1 MNILSL
7 QQNLANSFGL
17 SSDDDSSPLDSPA
30 SSQSLGGRLK
40 DAYDLSP
47 SSSVFSDGGNSLGL
61 VASFQNTF
69 GLISPSLS
77 LSDND
82 NDDDRLKL
90 VQEFRNKHKPKKS
103 QKPPVWR
110 KDSIS
115 SVDTDEDDPSSTFSD
130 FESKGQKDDD
140 YVEPPGAPMGSPQL
154 SPEGEMR
161 AAAGANSIGKCA
173 ALTSD
178 RTLTVVPELYLINP
192 LRLVQ
197 IRDSLM
203 TLSREQ
209 YIDGIAM
216 DQWLLKQYQQLQEP
230 LPRYIPM
237 TYLLCDGP
245 PWGPD
250 EIDGYRRIYDDLPLI
265 EEGPCIMQDCVG
277 VILVNRNHYCC
288 VIFRPEAR
296 EIHILGRTGD
306 LMGKR
311 GNWTAIGSQD
321 VWRRVCLL
329 NGWQLGEE
337 TMHIKEVGLPQN
349 GYDCGPI
356 VCQAI
361 THMWTERLVFD
372 SNGYW
377 ERPALLCCHTTRL
390 TMLRDLQ
397 ISLVDW
403 ITIHAHLQNHY
414 PALIAQYLDLREL
427 VDNLQ
432 KSLTPTLL
440 AAVVIPIEQNLLTSM
455 AICAKCKPTRPF
467 HPQRSCRSEQLSK
480 LLKGARRF
488 NPFNNIVS
496 PPAQDE
502 DGDNPSGGEKDDDE
516 FELGRLVAP
525 TEHTPAPLG
534 ALIERFPR
542 RVLPVP
548 LTPRPAFPVRLTR
561 KDNLPVLPVPLNR
574 KNNLRGLRLPFDRNF
589 DEYETGPT
597 ASALL
602 PVDDTIEGYAPG
614 LVYIAKHILLHG
626 WEHFHDYGWRILPSF
641 AQMFHMTPPT
651 QVGSHIMRE
660 VPDDLVQPS
669 CTEPPSGYDVISMG
683 LEDMIAHA
691 RTSQEAINIVVTG
704 LDSESRHVHVDITK
718 DQLILGPDDLAVS
731 ADIDS
736 VIFVTREPRFMK
748 PVAILTSPVI
758 RDRAPIWKNN
768 HAYAELLVP
777 PSDEDRDAGGA
788 RTDWLLQR
796 FALSRVPHVHLGIQG
811 GLSSMVNLYL
821 FFPRMTHKAPYSRF
835 WTSKVPAHI
844 QYLIWEDV
852 ILPSLRRVIGVT
864 EEVYAGYDQDHV
876 KFKQGGKSS
885 ATPSFPLSRPKFAQF
900 LRELDQM
907 VQCCYEFLSLRLAHA
922 IFQIRALDQEG
933 KTQYGSYFFV
943 LENKGCKSYCRVTYE
958 PEIGMDMEDTVSSA
972 FRKCQET
979 FDGLDWSYMLD
990 PSNGGDLLL
999 DIGVSIHPK
1008 RRGVVGLWT
1017 LAGLEAS
1024 YGASGYGAGNIHHVN
1039 TMANHG
1045 ALQSEMGQKRAEQT
1059 GIAFRHSY
1067 NLWYE
1072 VVRKA
1077 NNSRDL
1083 FSDTEVFDRS
1093 PKHVDQVKG
1102 LVDIFRSSAT
1112 KKRFGVREEFRVS
1125 GAAMAQASKAIKH
1138 QARIWQ
1144 RLGPNFVTW
1153 VPSKS
1158 FFEFLAL
1165 RILALD
1171 AFHRYVWERMPTNY
1185 GTITGVVAFLM
1196 QSVVFTPPLTRLFVR
1211 QALRDLYFKQ
1221 NMQRFQMFFL
1231 SSLRLNE
1238 ANCLPEISPF
1248 DDLKVHQEMGVSF
1261 RRRPPRV
1268 QMPQQGNERFPLGR
1282 SPGWNEI
1289 QQTLLREPWTLLGPF
1304 KWPLTLNNILHG
1316 LPNSMELRA
1325 GYLFTRMT
1333 YCTWWFLAEHMVTR
1347 LVAPSNVQ
1355 EALQQWSV
1363 TSALETL
1370 KLAVCLPNSAGLRG
1384 SIPGAKRKPAFQA
1397 CFNDFFPIRGTEPQT
1412 RIWQALAGEVG
1423 YLGEYWAQVDSITE
1437 DQRAELGMLLAKL
1450 LGCCQCLPARKGNE
1464 LWYTKMQA
1472 SLGEDAVV
1480 LDTNPQF
1487 YLLESVGGGG
1497 QRGRRQRR
1505 KARTLRSSL
1514 QFQTH
1519 QLEVLHR
1526 IPRGTA
1532 LAAIRRLKSIKNRP
1546 RTGRAKNKRVPPKR
1560 KTRQVEGID
1569 ENQNRINYIDEPEGA
1584 AHGES
1589 HEQSEVDN
1597 LAPEDGSELDSEE
1610 DSGSEDSSLWG

>member
-1 MNILSL
+1 MSKPIKPSKAGAKRRWSHLI
-7 QQNLANSFGL
+7 
-17 SSDDDSSPLDSPA
+17 SDDDDDEYEDQSFKQQDADAPPLSTRFMKGQSKKRDSPPAKRSRQTRQAAIPPQMAGNEIYDPPDKPEFDGTEELEQLWPWAQGPLENGLRQRALFRTSAFQKPTVRAKPNARKANTSTA
-30 SSQSLGGRLK
+30 SQATAAVSVLIPSLLSKMPEFRLYLEISSKELPSYSSIELLLPLVKKLARQLIDLKARGQSLDEKFLRGINQK
-40 DAYDLSP
+40 AVS
-47 SSSVFSDGGNSLGL
+47 SLG
-61 VASFQNTF
+61 THEY
-69 GLISPSLS
+69 LISDHFDWVSSEAL
-77 LSDND
+77 L
-82 NDDDRLKL
+82 
-90 VQEFRNKHKPKKS
+90 EFRNKHKPKKS

-161 AAAGANSIGKCA
+161 AAAGANSI
-173 ALTSD
+173 
-178 RTLTVVPELYLINP
+178 ELYLINP

-203 TLSREQ
+203 TLSHEQ

-306 LMGKR
+306 LMGKQ

-467 HPQRSCRSEQLSK
+467 HPQRSCQSEQLSK

-516 FELGRLVAP
+516 FELGRLGAP

-788 RTDWLLQR
+788 RTDWLLQC

-907 VQCCYEFLSLRLAHA
+907 
-922 IFQIRALDQEG
+922 IRALDQEG

-943 LENKGCKSYCRVTYE
+943 LENKGCKSYCRATYE

-999 DIGVSIHPK
+999 G
-1008 RRGVVGLWT
+1008 
-1017 LAGLEAS
+1017 
-1024 YGASGYGAGNIHHVN
+1024 
-1039 TMANHG
+1039 
-1045 ALQSEMGQKRAEQT
+1045 
-1059 GIAFRHSY
+1059 
-1067 NLWYE
+1067 
-1072 VVRKA
+1072 
-1077 NNSRDL
+1077 
-1083 FSDTEVFDRS
+1083 
-1093 PKHVDQVKG
+1093 
-1102 LVDIFRSSAT
+1102 
-1112 KKRFGVREEFRVS
+1112 
-1125 GAAMAQASKAIKH
+1125 
-1138 QARIWQ
+1138 
-1144 RLGPNFVTW
+1144 
-1153 VPSKS
+1153 
-1158 FFEFLAL
+1158 
-1165 RILALD
+1165 
-1171 AFHRYVWERMPTNY
+1171 
-1185 GTITGVVAFLM
+1185 
-1196 QSVVFTPPLTRLFVR
+1196 
-1211 QALRDLYFKQ
+1211 
-1221 NMQRFQMFFL
+1221 
-1231 SSLRLNE
+1231 
-1238 ANCLPEISPF
+1238 
-1248 DDLKVHQEMGVSF
+1248 
-1261 RRRPPRV
+1261 
-1268 QMPQQGNERFPLGR
+1268 
-1282 SPGWNEI
+1282 
-1289 QQTLLREPWTLLGPF
+1289 
-1304 KWPLTLNNILHG
+1304 
-1316 LPNSMELRA
+1316 
-1325 GYLFTRMT
+1325 
-1333 YCTWWFLAEHMVTR
+1333 
-1347 LVAPSNVQ
+1347 
-1355 EALQQWSV
+1355 
-1363 TSALETL
+1363 
-1370 KLAVCLPNSAGLRG
+1370 
-1384 SIPGAKRKPAFQA
+1384 
-1397 CFNDFFPIRGTEPQT
+1397 
-1412 RIWQALAGEVG
+1412 
-1423 YLGEYWAQVDSITE
+1423 
-1437 DQRAELGMLLAKL
+1437 
-1450 LGCCQCLPARKGNE
+1450 
-1464 LWYTKMQA
+1464 
-1472 SLGEDAVV
+1472 
-1480 LDTNPQF
+1480 
-1487 YLLESVGGGG
+1487 
-1497 QRGRRQRR
+1497 
-1505 KARTLRSSL
+1505 
-1514 QFQTH
+1514 
-1519 QLEVLHR
+1519 
-1526 IPRGTA
+1526 
-1532 LAAIRRLKSIKNRP
+1532 
-1546 RTGRAKNKRVPPKR
+1546 
-1560 KTRQVEGID
+1560 
-1569 ENQNRINYIDEPEGA
+1569 
-1584 AHGES
+1584 
-1589 HEQSEVDN
+1589 
-1597 LAPEDGSELDSEE
+1597 
-1610 DSGSEDSSLWG
+1610 